1 MIPAATRGASGDA
14 IPRSRALLRDEIYTQ
29 IRTDIVQGRL
39 APGVRLRDREIAQS
53 LGVSRMP
60 VREAIRR
67 LHDEGL
73 VVAEAS
79 RWTRVAAVDTSVAD
93 EIYPIVGALERLA
106 VLLGGPWASEQL
118 DELASIND
126 RLAQALTDA
135 DDVRA
140 SQADSDF
147 HSFLLRRSRNQ
158 RLYAAVR
165 DLKVHLQRVA
175 IVYFGG
181 ASAGSRSVEE
191 HQAVITALARGDVE
205 GAARA
210 VEENWRGP
218 LERLHARLSAPSSTD
233 WPAP

>member
-39 APGVRLRDREIAQS
+39 APGARLRDREIALS

-79 RWTRVAAVDTSVAD
+79 RWTRVAPVDIRVAD

-106 VLLGGPWASEQL
+106 VLLGGVWAPEQL
-118 DELASIND
+118 DELATIND
-126 RLAQALTDA
+126 RLAEALRDA

-140 SQADSDF
+140 SQADGDF
-147 HSFLLRRSRNQ
+147 HSLLLRRSRNHQ
-158 RLYAAVR
+158 LYAVVH

-181 ASAGSRSVEE
+181 ASAGTRSVEE
-191 HQAVITALARGDVE
+191 HQAVIRALASGDVE

-218 LERLHARLSAPSSTD
+218 LERLHARLSAASTTART
-233 WPAP
+233 AP